1 MALHVHTVEFAPAQ
15 LAALR
20 RVNAILARAPRLR
33 TDPWRVE
40 AGQRLSTWLD
50 AAAGRLTPLSLKRR
64 GVTVEVVST
73 DDEHPVPLRI
83 LRPEGPPRAV
93 VLDIHGGGWVL
104 GSAGLNDRLNAHLAR
119 HGFCVV
125 SIDYRLLS
133 ERRGVYVDAAIA
145 DCVHAARWTLAHLD
159 ELGAPH
165 PGAPDLFVA
174 GESAGGHLAALTVL
188 ALRDQG
194 LADRV
199 RGCVFAYGV
208 YDLSGTDCVRAA
220 GPETLLFNGPT
231 MRADL
236 ARLAPERDEHALRRP
251 DVSPLYADLTDVPP
265 ALFLAGEQDPLF
277 EDSAL
282 MAARWGQ
289 ASDAD
294 LIRVPEAP
302 HGFLHF
308 GGPAARGARRAIR
321 HWLDARLAD

>member
-1 MALHVHTVEFAPAQ
+1 MTLRLHTVEFAPAQ

-20 RVNAILARAPRLR
+20 RINAILARAPRLR

-40 AGQRLSTWLD
+40 AGQRLSVWLD
-50 AAAGRLTPLSLKRR
+50 AASGRVTPLGFKRR
-64 GVTVEVVST
+64 GVTVEIIDT
-73 DDEHPVPLRI
+73 GGDQPVPLRI
-83 LRPEGPPRAV
+83 LRPDGPPRAV

-104 GSAGLNDRLNAHLAR
+104 GSAGLNDRLNAHLVH

-145 DCVHAARWTLAHLD
+145 DCARAARWTLDHLD
-159 ELGAPH
+159 DL
-165 PGAPDLFVA
+165 GAPDLFVT
-174 GESAGGHLAALTVL
+174 GESAGGHLAALTVI
-188 ALRDQG
+188 ALRDLG
-194 LADRV
+194 LVHRV

-208 YDLSGTDCVRAA
+208 FDLSGTDSVRAA

-231 MRADL
+231 MQADL
-236 ARLAPERDEHALRRP
+236 ARLAPDRDEAALRRP
-251 DVSPLYADLTDVPP
+251 DVSPLYADLADVPP
-265 ALFLAGEQDPLF
+265 ALFLVGERDPLF

-282 MAARWGQ
+282 MAARWGE
-289 ASDAD
+289 ASQAD
-294 LIRVPEAP
+294 LIRVPQTP

-321 HWLDARLAD
+321 HWMAARLAD

>member
-1 MALHVHTVEFAPAQ
+1 MALRIHTVQFPPAQ
-15 LAALR
+15 AAALR
-20 RVNAILARAPRLR
+20 RINAVLDRAPRLR

-50 AAAGRLTPLSLKRR
+50 ATAGRLTPHSFRR
-64 GVTVEVVST
+64 HGVTVRIAST
-73 DDEHPVPLRI
+73 DGDHAVPLRI
-83 LRPEGPPRAV
+83 LHPDGPPRAV
-93 VLDIHGGGWVL
+93 VLDVHGGGWVL
-104 GSAGLNDRLNAHLAR
+104 GSAGLNDRLNAHLAA

-125 SIDYRLLS
+125 SVDYRLLS
-133 ERRGVYVDAAIA
+133 ESRGVYVDAAIA
-145 DCVHAARWTLAHLD
+145 DCARAARWTLDHLD
-159 ELGAPH
+159 DL
-165 PGAPDLFVA
+165 GAPDLFVT

-208 YDLSGTDCVRAA
+208 YDLSGTDAVRAA
-220 GPETLLFNGPT
+220 GPRTLLFNGPT

-236 ARLAPERDEHALRRP
+236 ARLAPDRDEDALRRP
-251 DVSPLYADLTDVPP
+251 DVSPLYADLTGVPP
-265 ALFLAGEQDPLF
+265 ALFLAGELDPLR
-277 EDSAL
+277 EDTTL

-308 GGPAARGARRAIR
+308 GGPAARGARAAIR
-321 HWLDARLAD
+321 HWLDARLRRADAA

>member
-1 MALHVHTVEFAPAQ
+1 MTLRLHTVEFAPAQ

-50 AAAGRLTPLSLKRR
+50 AASGRLTPLSFKRR
-64 GVTVEVVST
+64 GVTVEIVDT
-73 DDEHPVPLRI
+73 GGDQPVPLRI
-83 LRPEGPPRAV
+83 LRPDGRPRAV

-104 GSAGLNDRLNAHLAR
+104 GSAGLNDRLNAHLVH

-133 ERRGVYVDAAIA
+133 ERRGVYIDAAIA
-145 DCVHAARWTLAHLD
+145 DCVRAARWTLEHLD
-159 ELGAPH
+159 DLGAH
-165 PGAPDLFVA
+165 DLFMA
-174 GESAGGHLAALTVL
+174 GESAGGHLAALTVI

-208 YDLSGTDCVRAA
+208 FDLSGTDSVRAA
-220 GPETLLFNGPT
+220 GPQTLLFNGPT
-231 MRADL
+231 MQADL
-236 ARLAPERDEHALRRP
+236 ARLAPDRDEAALRHA

-265 ALFLAGEQDPLF
+265 ALFLAGGRDPLF

-282 MAARWGQ
+282 MAARWGE

-294 LIRVPEAP
+294 LIRVPQAP

-308 GGPAARGARRAIR
+308 GGPAARGARQAIR
-321 HWLDARLAD
+321 HWMGARLAD

>member
-1 MALHVHTVEFAPAQ
+1 MTLRLHTVEFAPAQ

-50 AAAGRLTPLSLKRR
+50 AASGRLTPLSFKRR
-64 GVTVEVVST
+64 GVTVEIVDT
-73 DDEHPVPLRI
+73 GDDQPVPLRI
-83 LRPEGPPRAV
+83 LRPDGRPRAV

-104 GSAGLNDRLNAHLAR
+104 GSAGLNDRLNAHLVH

-133 ERRGVYVDAAIA
+133 ERRGVYIDAAIA
-145 DCVHAARWTLAHLD
+145 DCVRAARWTLEHLD
-159 ELGAPH
+159 DLGAD
-165 PGAPDLFVA
+165 DLFTA
-174 GESAGGHLAALTVL
+174 GESAGGHLAALTAI

-208 YDLSGTDCVRAA
+208 FDLSGTDSVRTA

-231 MRADL
+231 MQADL
-236 ARLAPERDEHALRRP
+236 ARLAPDRDEAALRHA
-251 DVSPLYADLTDVPP
+251 DVSPLYADLTNVPP
-265 ALFLAGEQDPLF
+265 ALFLVGERDPLF

-282 MAARWGQ
+282 MAARWGE
-289 ASDAD
+289 ASQAD
-294 LIRVPEAP
+294 LIRVPQAP

-321 HWLDARLAD
+321 HWMAARLAD